1 MRTMEKKLN
10 AIMQFLVAYNS
21 DNRTK
26 ARKEMLNLLQDDKR
40 GFYCVEDLEYEVQK
54 MLLELGVPDRLLGH
68 RYLVTAIMMVIQNP
82 TAVNGI
88 TTQLYPAVGE
98 AHGCTAARA
107 ERAIRHAITV
117 CVDRGDPDVHSRIFG
132 NTVSPRTGA
141 PVNSEF
147 ISRVANEIKMRLK

>member
-10 AIMQFLVAYNS
+10 AIMRFLVADNS
-21 DNRTK
+21 QKRNE

-68 RYLVTAIMMVIQNP
+68 RYLVTAIIMVIQNP
-82 TAVNGI
+82 DVINGI
-88 TTQLYPAVGE
+88 TKELYPAVGE

-107 ERAIRHAITV
+107 ERAMRHAITV
-117 CVDRGDPDVHSRIFG
+117 SVDRCDPEIFSQIFG
-132 NTVSPRTGA
+132 NTVSPHTGA
-141 PVNSEF
+141 PINSEF